1 MEYVVKEAHEEKGA
15 YAVIATNQ
23 ETGETLSVLFSG
35 LDAKRHA
42 EEYAAWKNS
51 QTEITGE
58 QLMRR

>member
-1 MEYVVKEAHEEKGA
+1 MEYLIKEAHEQKGA

-23 ETGETLSVLFSG
+23 ETGETLSVVFSG
-35 LDAKRHA
+35 LAAKQHA

-51 QTEITGE
+51 QSEITGE